1 MCEVAHTSSRIGEL
15 LVLPPPAFAEGTRA
29 VEGAVMRTNLWSKS
43 VPRVELD
50 QRSREARLRLEQLE
64 RLLVSR
70 AALRRYR
77 HRRPLSLS
85 VGRYTRTLPERRVRG
100 PLSDRRPSRMPT
112 ILQVQHLERAPP

>member
-1 MCEVAHTSSRIGEL
+1 
-15 LVLPPPAFAEGTRA
+15 
-29 VEGAVMRTNLWSKS
+29 MRTNLWSKS

-64 RLLVSR
+64 RLLVSH
-70 AALRRYR
+70 AALRRNR
-77 HRRPLSLS
+77 RRRPLSLS

-112 ILQVQHLERAPP
+112 ILQVWHLEGAPP